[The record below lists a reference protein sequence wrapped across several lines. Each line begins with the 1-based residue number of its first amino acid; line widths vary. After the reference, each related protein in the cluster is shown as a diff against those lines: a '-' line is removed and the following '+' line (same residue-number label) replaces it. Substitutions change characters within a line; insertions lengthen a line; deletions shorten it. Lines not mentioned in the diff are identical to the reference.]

1 MTGQADELLAAGD
14 VSGARAALVDAIKR
28 TPDDQRARMFLFQ
41 LLAVQGEWDKALAQ
55 LRALAQLS
63 PEAQMLAA
71 TYNQAIAAE
80 QMRAKA
86 FAGEVP
92 FTVLIASSSWVDDLA
107 QALTA
112 FSAGRISEGEERRA
126 QAFDA
131 AADTPG
137 ELDGQRFAW
146 LADADG
152 RFGPAFEAVVA
163 GRWGLVPFE
172 AVSDIK
178 TEGPKDLRD
187 VVWLPAEM
195 RLKSGQSF
203 AAFLP
208 ARYPGTELESD
219 PAVRLGRKTEWK
231 VVAGG
236 EGGLGQRVWQTDAGA
251 ETGLLSLRQLTF
263 D

>member
-1 MTGQADELLAAGD
+1 MGSADELLAAGD
-14 VSGARAALVDAIKR
+14 LDGARASLVDTIR
-28 TPDDQRARMFLFQ
+28 RSPDDQRARMFLFQ
-41 LLAVQGEWDKALAQ
+41 LLAVMGEWDKAGAQ

-92 FTVLIASSSWVDDLA
+92 FTVLIASSSWVDQLA
-107 QALTA
+107 EALTA
-112 FSAGRISEGEERRA
+112 LHQGRISEGEEKRGA
-126 QAFDA
+126 AFDQA
-131 AADTPG
+131 GDTPG
-137 ELDGQRFAW
+137 ELNGERFAW
-146 LADADG
+146 IADSDS

-172 AVSDIK
+172 AVSEIK
-178 TEGPKDLRD
+178 CEGLKDLRD
-187 VVWLPAEM
+187 TIWLPVEM
-195 RLKSGQSF
+195 RLKSGASW

-208 ARYPGTELESD
+208 ARYPGSEIESD
-219 PAVRLGRKTEWK
+219 ADLRLGRKTEWK
-231 VVAGG
+231 TVPGG
-236 EGGLGQRVWQTDAGA
+236 EGGVGQRVWATDDGG
-251 ETGLLSLRQLTF
+251 EMGLYQLQKLAF